1 MSNGMLSPS
10 DGSERD
16 HRMYLEDMLAFCD
29 DALSYTG
36 GQDIDTLSADRMR
49 LDATLRKLTL
59 IGEAASRVPDSV
71 RDLAPDIPWRKIV
84 GTRNRLM
91 HAYQG
96 TEMSAVWSIVTQD
109 LPALRVALQSLLTRV

>member
-1 MSNGMLSPS
+1 
-10 DGSERD
+10 
-16 HRMYLEDMLAFCD
+16 
-29 DALSYTG
+29 
-36 GQDIDTLSADRMR
+36 MR

-59 IGEAASRVPDSV
+59 IGEAATRVPESV

-96 TEMSAVWSIVTQD
+96 TEMSAVWSIVTHD
-109 LPALRVALQSLLTRV
+109 LPALRVALQSLLTRI